1 MSEKLKIYACSG
13 LGVGETAET
22 KNFNYWT
29 DGTQTL
35 NNTQAAN
42 TLLAKINL
50 ALAELRCLKTLTD
63 DERVKLINAINL
75 YSVCLYFVRKYDSHY
90 TQLEKAGRAIGALV
104 AEGEFDHQITIE
116 NAENEANK
124 AIARVNEIIENGE
137 QTAEPDITFMTWW
150 DDTIVARNTY
160 GFDREQRDAIAQA
173 VAAVK
178 GVGVVDENWKNN
190 EDIAQY
196 LTKGSEYFLYLY
208 FTDAQLAKLPRAF
221 RVKAQKQMATYN
233 YCKDVFVGLYG
244 SEQDMQDIIRAGI
257 IGYFGETPEE
267 VCDEIAS
274 GKRNAE
280 SIGTDPITLTVAEI
294 ITIVTTILTF
304 VSGVITAICSMVAQI
319 KQAQYAAIDQEAIN
333 ASVPSG
339 EDYEGIDYSSLN
351 STDTNKWITWAA
363 IGAGVL
369 LLLKK

>member
-274 GKRNAE
+274 GKRE
-280 SIGTDPITLTVAEI
+280 GVGVLGPAEI
-294 ITIVTTILTF
+294 VSIVTAILTF
-304 VSGVITAICSMVAQI
+304 VATIITSLCSAVAQI

-351 STDTNKWITWAA
+351 STDTNKLITWAA
-363 IGAGVL
+363 IGTGL
-369 LLLKK
+369 LLLLRK